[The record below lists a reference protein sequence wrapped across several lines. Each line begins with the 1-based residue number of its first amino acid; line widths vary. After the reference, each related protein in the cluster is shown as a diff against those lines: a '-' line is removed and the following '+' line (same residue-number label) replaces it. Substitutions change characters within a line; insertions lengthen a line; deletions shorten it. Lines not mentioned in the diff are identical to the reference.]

1 LFKHFVIPESQHR
14 ESGGAQKRISLAVS
28 MTVNMISML
37 TAVELDGQMRFQTH
51 EVEDVAA
58 EWMLAAEL
66 PSVELTVAQS
76 GPQTLLGA
84 GQVGAELAWQAV
96 LLCFLIRLSLH
107 GLAPR

>member
-1 LFKHFVIPESQHR
+1 LFKHFVIPESQNIKT
-14 ESGGAQKRISLAVS
+14 GGAQKRIARLVS
-28 MTVNMISML
+28 FTVHMISML
-37 TAVELDGQMRFQTH
+37 AAVELDGQMRLQTH

-58 EWMLAAEL
+58 ERMLAAEL
-66 PSVELTVAQS
+66 PSIELTVAQP